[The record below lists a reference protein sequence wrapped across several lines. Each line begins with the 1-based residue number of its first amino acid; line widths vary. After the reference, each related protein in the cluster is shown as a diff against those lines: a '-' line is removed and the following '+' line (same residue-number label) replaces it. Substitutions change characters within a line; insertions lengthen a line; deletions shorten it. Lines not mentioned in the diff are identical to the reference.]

1 MNKNKHLAF
10 YIALAVLMILDLYSI
25 FNTGNPN
32 SFIRYIVPDPGWDFL
47 ITALISLS
55 IVVLVIIM
63 NSGGRAD
70 KDPVYLSLLDNKSHI
85 EKLREKGK
93 NDQEIALSFVNKL
106 NENSFAR
113 KIAYRKALKYLKR
126 I

>member
-1 MNKNKHLAF
+1 M
-10 YIALAVLMILDLYSI
+10 
-25 FNTGNPN
+25 T
-32 SFIRYIVPDPGWDFL
+32 
-47 ITALISLS
+47 
-55 IVVLVIIM
+55 
-63 NSGGRAD
+63 
-70 KDPVYLSLLDNKSHI
+70 LLDNKSHI

-106 NENSFAR
+106 NENSFTR